1 MRPSRVFR
9 WIVRIF
15 ILILTLS
22 VTAVSLLG
30 GMSAVLILSNPQN
43 IEFDTDNIEF
53 NFDANWTIP
62 IEINN
67 INFTLP
73 FNFTNA
79 GFYDLED
86 LKLNFQI
93 GLLYSHVNLTGD
105 GLNKT
110 NFVKIYDNSTSFPTI
125 KKGKTYYGNYTGTT
139 SDFGNFLENFP
150 EYDEIDFTRDPD
162 FELYGN
168 FTLSLTYSLGLH
180 SLRLGIYNISIY
192 EFSVL

>member
-9 WIVRIF
+9 WIIR
-15 ILILTLS
+15 ILILVLTIS

-30 GMSAVLILSNPQN
+30 GMSAIMILSNQ
-43 IEFDTDNIEF
+43 DNIGIDYDNADF
-53 NFDANWTIP
+53 NLDYNVTTGV
-62 IEINN
+62 INN

-73 FNFTNA
+73 FNITNA
-79 GFYDLED
+79 GFFDLED
-86 LKLNFQI
+86 LKLGFQI
-93 GLLYSHVNLTGD
+93 GLLYRHINLTGD

-168 FTLSLTYSLGLH
+168 FTISLTYSLGLH
-180 SLRLGIYNISIY
+180 SITLGINNVTVGKYP
-192 EFSVL
+192 